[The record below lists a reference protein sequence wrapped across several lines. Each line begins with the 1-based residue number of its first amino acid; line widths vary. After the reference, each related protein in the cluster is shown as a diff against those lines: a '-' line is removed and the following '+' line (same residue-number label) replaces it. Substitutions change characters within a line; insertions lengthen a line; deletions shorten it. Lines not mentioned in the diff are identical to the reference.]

1 MTKHVY
7 FFGNGKAEGR
17 ADMRATL
24 GGKGANLAEMTNIG
38 LPVPPGF
45 TISTEVCDWYN
56 KHDKAY
62 PPGVQEEID
71 KNIGRLE
78 EAMGMKLGDPANP
91 LLVSVRSGAAAS
103 MPGMM
108 DTVLNLGLNDKAVQ
122 GMIKK
127 TGNERFVW
135 DSYRR
140 LINMFGDVV
149 MGVHHDHF
157 EDQLKALKAKA
168 GVAEDTALTVSHLK
182 ELCDRYK
189 KVYKEHTGHDFPQ
202 DPRDQLAK
210 SIAAVFGS
218 WSKDTAVSYR
228 QINKIEGLL
237 GTAVNVQAMV
247 YGNMGDT
254 SATGVCMTR
263 DNSTGE
269 NVFSGEFLVNA
280 QGEDVVG
287 GIRTPRPIKELQ
299 QVMPKAY
306 QQLLDIKKI
315 LENHFKEMQDLEFTV
330 QENKLFMLQTRTG
343 KRSPTAAVRI
353 AVEMANEG
361 LIDKKTALLR
371 VDPRQV
377 PLLLLPVFDSK
388 APRQVLAKGLPASP
402 GAASG
407 KVAFTAADAETRAAA
422 GEKVLLV
429 REFTSP
435 EDVRGMHAAE
445 GILTSTGGMTSHAAI
460 VACGWGKPCV
470 VGCNGLNIDARAKT
484 LKVGG
489 QTFTEKDYL
498 SIDGGT
504 GEVMKG
510 QVATKPPEVSDF
522 FATLMKWADEVR
534 QVGVRTNADTPDDA
548 GVARKFGAEGI
559 GLCRTEHMFFGTPDE
574 AKGKPA
580 GYVPR
585 INYVRQMV
593 LAASTF
599 KRLEKELAK
608 AREEHGKASGHDQ
621 AELGQKVKQLETE
634 FQGPRAGYL
643 GALEK
648 LLPEQ
653 RADFEGIFKAMDG
666 YPVTIRLIDPPL
678 HEFLPKEDAQQAA
691 IAKQLGVDVAE
702 VRRRMKELHEENP
715 MLGLRGCRLGIVY
728 PEITDMQVRAIFEAA
743 CNVARAGVKVEPE
756 IMVPLV
762 GTVQELAFVKE
773 RVQRIGAAVMKEK
786 GTTVKYL
793 TGTMIEVPRA
803 ALTADQIAKE
813 AEFFSFGTNDLTQTT
828 YGYSRDDVG
837 SFVPEYR
844 ELKILAEDPFQ
855 VLDQVGVGSLIR
867 QGIEKGR
874 SVNSKLKVG
883 ICGEHGGEPSSV
895 EFCVRVG
902 MNYVSCSP
910 FRVPTARLAAAQAVL
925 RK

>member
-1 MTKHVY
+1 MTKHVF
-7 FFGNGKAEGR
+7 FFGNGKAEGK
-17 ADMRATL
+17 ADRKPTL
-24 GGKGANLAEMTNIG
+24 GGKGANLAEMTNLG

-56 KHDKAY
+56 KHNKAY

-71 KNIGRLE
+71 KNIKRLE
-78 EAMGMKLGDPANP
+78 EAMHARLGDPAEP
-91 LLVSVRSGAAAS
+91 LLVSVRSGAAVS

-108 DTVLNLGLNDKAVQ
+108 DTVLNLGLNDKVLAGLV
-122 GMIKK
+122 KK
-127 TGNERFVW
+127 TGNDRFAW

-140 LINMFGDVV
+140 LVNMFGDVV

-157 EDQLKALKAKA
+157 EKELKALKEKVGAK
-168 GVAEDTALTVSHLK
+168 EDTDLTVAHLK
-182 ELCDRYK
+182 ELVERYK
-189 KVYKEHTGHDFPQ
+189 KVYKQHTKHDFPQ
-202 DPRDQLAK
+202 DPREQLGKA
-210 SIAAVFGS
+210 IAAVFES
-218 WSKDTAVSYR
+218 WSKPTAVSYR
-228 QINKIEGLL
+228 QIHKIEGLL

-247 YGNMGDT
+247 FGNMGDT

-269 NVFSGEFLVNA
+269 NVFSGEFLLNA

-287 GIRTPRPIKELQ
+287 GIRTPRPVRELND
-299 QVMPKAY
+299 VMPAAY
-306 QQLLDIKKI
+306 KQLLDIKKT

-330 QENKLFMLQTRTG
+330 QENKLYMLQTRSG

-353 AVEMANEG
+353 AVEMVREG
-361 LIDKKTALLR
+361 LIDKKTALMR
-371 VDPRQV
+371 IDPRQV
-377 PLLLLPVFDSK
+377 PLLLLPVFDAK
-388 APRQVLAKGLPASP
+388 AARQVLATGLPASP
-402 GAASG
+402 GAACG
-407 KVAFTAADAETRAAA
+407 KVAFTAADAEARAAK
-422 GEKVLLV
+422 GERVLLV

-445 GILTSTGGMTSHAAI
+445 GILTATGGLTSHAAI

-470 VGCNGLNIDARAKT
+470 VGCGELNIDLARKT
-484 LKVGG
+484 LRVGG
-489 QTFTEKDYL
+489 QTFTENDYL
-498 SIDGGT
+498 SIDGLT

-510 QVATKPPEVSDF
+510 EVATREPEVSEDF
-522 FATLMKWADEVR
+522 TTLMKWADEVR
-534 QVGVRTNADTPDDA
+534 GIKVRTNADTPEDSR
-548 GVARKFGAEGI
+548 VARKFGAEGI

-593 LAASTF
+593 LAAGTF
-599 KRLEKELAK
+599 KDLEKGLTK
-608 AREEHGKASGHDQ
+608 ARKDLEDGHGDAAAQ
-621 AELGQKVKQLETE
+621 QRVKQLEADI
-634 FQGPRAGYL
+634 QGPRAAYL

-653 RADFEGIFKAMDG
+653 RADFEGIFEAMDG
-666 YPVTIRLIDPPL
+666 FPVTIRLIDPPL
-678 HEFLPKEDAQQAA
+678 HEFLPKEPKAQQE
-691 IAKQLGVDVAE
+691 IAKQLGVSVEE
-702 VRRRMKELHEENP
+702 VQRRVKELHEENP
-715 MLGLRGCRLGIVY
+715 MLGLRGCRLGILY
-728 PEITDMQVRAIFEAA
+728 PEITDMQVTAIFEAA
-743 CNVARAGVKVEPE
+743 CNVAAKGVKVEPE

-762 GTVQELAFVKE
+762 GTLKEFTFVKE
-773 RVQRIGAAVMKEK
+773 RVLRIGAEVMKKK
-786 GTTVKYL
+786 GVQVKYL

-803 ALTADQIAKE
+803 AMTADEIAKE

-828 YGYSRDDVG
+828 FGYSRDDVG

-844 ELKILAEDPFQ
+844 ELKILKEDPFQ
-855 VLDQVGVGSLIR
+855 ILDQAGVGEVVKV
-867 QGIEKGR
+867 GIGKGR
-874 SVNSKLKVG
+874 SVNKDLKVG